1 MKSGW
6 KAIDDMG
13 IEIDDE
19 TREMTLENAIKF
31 VQFYGLNAST
41 NFSDTELYLF
51 GNEALRVISN
61 AFLDG
66 YTMHKEGEE

>member
-6 KAIDDMG
+6 KAIDNMG
-13 IEIDDE
+13 IEINDE
-19 TREMTLENAIKF
+19 THSMTLENAIKF

-41 NFSDTELYLF
+41 NFSDKMLYLF

-66 YTMHKEGEE
+66 YTLRKDY